1 MRKNFGKTP
10 AVYPLPVLIIATY
23 NENNTANAMNA
34 AWGTVADTEYISIY
48 VSAGH
53 KTMKNIMERKAFT
66 VSIADKDHVKETD
79 YVGMVS
85 GNKVDDKLAKC
96 GLNTVKSEF
105 VDAPV
110 ITELPLCME
119 CKFVSYDTESE
130 LLVGEVMNLSIDER
144 ILDEE
149 GRVDITKFSPIAFDT
164 LNRCYI
170 TLGEN
175 AGKAFSEGKI
185 FR

>member
-1 MRKNFGKTP
+1 MRKNFGNKP

-34 AWGTVADTEYISIY
+34 AWGTVADTDRIAIY
-48 VSAGH
+48 VSQGH

-66 VSIADKDHVKETD
+66 VSIADKFHVKEAD
-79 YVGMVS
+79 YLGIVS
-85 GNKVDDKLAKC
+85 GNKIDNKLEKC
-96 GLNTVKSEF
+96 GLHATKSEF

-110 ITELPLCME
+110 IDELPLCME

-130 LLVGEVMNLSIDER
+130 LLIGEVVNLSIDER
-144 ILDEE
+144 ILDEN
-149 GRVDITKFSPIAFDT
+149 GNVDIAKFAPVAFDT
-164 LNRCYI
+164 LNKSYVV
-170 TLGEN
+170 LGEKV
-175 AGKAFSEGKI
+175 GDAFSDGKE